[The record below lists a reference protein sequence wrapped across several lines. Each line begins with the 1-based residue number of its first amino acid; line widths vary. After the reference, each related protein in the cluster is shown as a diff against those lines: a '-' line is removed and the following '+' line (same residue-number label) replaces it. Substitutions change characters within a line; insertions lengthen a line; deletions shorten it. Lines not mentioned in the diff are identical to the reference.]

1 MLEEYKKEWSQV
13 HTRGIDQKKK
23 REEQTLI
30 TSKQFLI
37 FKKKKIFFISNV
49 YFIDRH
55 VEHSLEIFERAIGIE
70 MKNFHVNHFVLIIF
84 LIDRDKFERFV

>member
-37 FKKKKIFFISNV
+37 LKKKKIFFIINV

-55 VEHSLEIFERAIGIE
+55 AESKTKETI
-70 MKNFHVNHFVLIIF
+70 
-84 LIDRDKFERFV
+84 